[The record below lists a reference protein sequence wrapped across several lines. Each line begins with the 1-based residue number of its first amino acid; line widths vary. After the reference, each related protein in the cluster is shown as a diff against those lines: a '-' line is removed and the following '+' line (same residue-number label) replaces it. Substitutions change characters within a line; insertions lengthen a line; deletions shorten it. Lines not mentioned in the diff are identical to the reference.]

1 MNINFEYHGVK
12 ASDRLE
18 ILAAKKLL
26 KLFNKYDFVIRADV
40 FFKTENTSEPDT
52 GMICGVR
59 LSTPGP
65 WLFAESSNGNFEI
78 SIAAVADELERQLM
92 KRKAKMKSRKK

>member
-18 ILAAKKLL
+18 ILAAKKLE
-26 KLFNKYDFVIRADV
+26 KLLNKFDFVVRADV
-40 FFKTENTSEPDT
+40 FLKKENTSQPDT
-52 GMICGVR
+52 GMICGIR

-65 WLFAESSNGNFEI
+65 RLFAESSNGSFEA
-78 SIAAVADELERQLM
+78 SIVESVDELERQLNR
-92 KRKAKMKSRKK
+92 RKAKMKTF